1 MFGFDHR
8 VSRPI
13 TCKMLDNVEQ
23 GVFDKDNLIRDLLN
37 WLSED
42 EVKQF
47 ARANDYL
54 PNAGDEESSDE
65 EDEETK

>member
-13 TCKMLDNVEQ
+13 TTKLLDGVDQ
-23 GVFDKDNLIRDLLN
+23 GLFDKDDMIRNLLN

-42 EVKQF
+42 EVRQF
-47 ARANDYL
+47 SRANDYL
-54 PNAGDEESSDE
+54 PNAGDEEDDE
-65 EDEETK
+65 STGEDE